1 MLGVWSDKSGMK
13 KLPLR
18 LVVLASGQGRN
29 FAALAKAS
37 LEGKIESQIV
47 SLISNKACGAIE
59 KAQEFNIPHDILPW
73 DKDETSLAWGEK
85 LLAKL
90 EELKPDWILLA
101 GFLKMLS
108 PAVVKKYRWRILN
121 LHPSL
126 LPKHGGPGMYGL
138 KVFESVLRAKEKE
151 TGATLHFVT
160 ERFDDGPV
168 LNQIIIPV
176 LNQDTPLTLMER
188 VQSQEPQFYVE
199 TIMHLERGEFEEKM
213 RGLKS

>member
-1 MLGVWSDKSGMK
+1 MK

-37 LEGKIESQIV
+37 IDGKIQSKV
-47 SLISNKACGAIE
+47 VGLISNKTCGAIE
-59 KAQEFNIPHDILPW
+59 KAEELHIPHHILPW
-73 DKDETSLAWGEK
+73 NKEEASEVWGEK
-85 LLAKL
+85 LLTKL
-90 EELKPDWILLA
+90 EELQPDWILLA

-108 PAVVKKYRWRILN
+108 PAVVRKYRWRILN

-151 TGATLHFVT
+151 TGASLHFVT

-168 LNQIIIPV
+168 LNQVVIPV
-176 LNQDTPLTLMER
+176 LSQDTPLTLMER
-188 VQSQEPQFYVE
+188 VQLQEPQFYVD
-199 TIMHLERGEFEEKM
+199 TIVSLERGEFEEKIQ
-213 RGLKS
+213 GLKG